1 MGGINMRVGAL
12 EAGGTKMVC
21 AIIEIAE
28 EGSWQI
34 LDRTTIPTKTPEE
47 TLPEMVE
54 YFNGKDIKALGI
66 ASFGPIDLHK
76 DSPTYGFITST
87 PKAGWANCDMVGLF
101 QRELSVPIGFDT
113 DVNGSLLGE
122 ATFGCAKGLE
132 NSIYITV
139 GTGIGAGII
148 SNGKL
153 LHGMLHPEA
162 GHITLKRAEND
173 LDFSCN
179 CPYHSSCFEGLA
191 SGPAIEKRWGRKA
204 QELSGQTAVWELEAY
219 YIAQALVDYIMILSP
234 EKIIL
239 GGGVIHE
246 PSLLPLIRK
255 EVTQQLNHY
264 IRTSQVENLEE
275 YIVSA
280 SLGDDQGILGAGCLA
295 VQQLEKKETK

>member
-1 MGGINMRVGAL
+1 MRVGAL

-28 EGSWQI
+28 EGSWKI

-54 YFNGKDIKALGI
+54 YFKGKDIKALGI

-162 GHITLKRAEND
+162 GHITLKRVEND